1 MTSHPAS
8 RSLFAAIPRVALA
21 SLPTPITEL
30 HGLREAL
37 GGARRCPRIL
47 LKRDDLT
54 GLGLGGNKVRKLE
67 FLIAD
72 ARRSGAT
79 SVLTTGAVQSNHARL
94 TAAAARAAGLGVTL
108 VLTTRQPSPVV
119 QGNYL
124 LDRIFGA
131 AIHLIPAG
139 PDPLVAVAPDEE
151 DRVREIVEEE
161 RRRGGRPYVIP
172 VGGSTGVGALGYTA
186 GTLELVEQLAEA
198 SLSPT
203 YLYYASG
210 SRGTQAG
217 LELGARLFS
226 PPYQLRGIA
235 VSGGEPDKR
244 VRAVRL
250 ACEAAALLGVD
261 VAIRPDELSTEQ
273 GYIGTGYGIPTA
285 GGQEAIQLLAQRDGV
300 LLDPVYTAKAMAAV
314 IADVRRGAVTADET
328 IVFLHTGGTPA
339 LFAHA
344 ALFDD
349 TGSAPQEVADRE
361 ASDEATRTNRAGTK
375 E

>member
-1 MTSHPAS
+1 MS
-8 RSLFAAIPRVALA
+8 RSTHGSLFAAIPRTPLG
-21 SLPTPITEL
+21 SFPTPITEAS
-30 HGLREAL
+30 GLREAL

-54 GLGLGGNKVRKLE
+54 GLALGGNKVRKLE

-72 ARRSGAT
+72 AHRCGAT
-79 SVLTTGAVQSNHARL
+79 SVITTGAVQSNHARL

-108 VLTTRQPSPVV
+108 VLTARETSPAR

-131 AIHLIPAG
+131 TIHLIPAG

-151 DRVREIVEEE
+151 DRVRAVVDDE

-172 VGGSTGVGALGYTA
+172 VGGSSGVGAVGYAA
-186 GTLELVEQLAEA
+186 GTLELVEQLADA
-198 SLSPT
+198 GISPS

-210 SRGTQAG
+210 SRGSQAG

-244 VRAVRL
+244 VRAARI
-250 ACEAAALLGVD
+250 ANEAAALLGVD
-261 VAIRPDELSTEQ
+261 VAIRPDELTTRQ
-273 GYIGTGYGIPTA
+273 GYIGDGYGIATP
-285 GGQEAIQLLAQRDGV
+285 GGREAIQLLAERDGV
-300 LLDPVYTAKAMAAV
+300 LLDPTYTAKGMAAL
-314 IADVRRGAVTADET
+314 IADVREGAVGPDET
-328 IVFLHTGGTPA
+328 IVFLHTGGAPA

-344 ALFDD
+344 ALFD
-349 TGSAPQEVADRE
+349 
-361 ASDEATRTNRAGTK
+361 
-375 E
+375 